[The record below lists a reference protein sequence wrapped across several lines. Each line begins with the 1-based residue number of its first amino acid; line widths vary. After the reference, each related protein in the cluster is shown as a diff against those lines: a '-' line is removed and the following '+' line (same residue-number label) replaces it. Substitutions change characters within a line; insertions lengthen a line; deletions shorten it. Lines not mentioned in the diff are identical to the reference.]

1 MLRSKLAHL
10 GARGCRSSSGGA
22 VSDGARRHR
31 SVAAAGGQNSGEER
45 DRLSNAC
52 LPKVDGALGVAL
64 EVRVCGGSE
73 WSGGLQWRR
82 RQAQGGGEGAH
93 AREKPAAT
101 LLQVTFTALRSN
113 ARDGGRGDWTTCQ
126 GAGDTSDGRRKQD
139 PRGRAQ
145 GATRHSHELPGASVR
160 A

>member
-1 MLRSKLAHL
+1 V
-10 GARGCRSSSGGA
+10 

-93 AREKPAAT
+93 ARGKPAAT
-101 LLQVTFTALRSN
+101 LL
-113 ARDGGRGDWTTCQ
+113 
-126 GAGDTSDGRRKQD
+126 
-139 PRGRAQ
+139 
-145 GATRHSHELPGASVR
+145 
-160 A
+160 